1 MSSSIVTVDLDGYN
15 CLKVSSFI
23 SVGRMMKLSFES
35 SCSKL
40 EKMNKRIPIKK
51 FSMSIQSGNLNTCRS
66 L

>member
-40 EKMNKRIPIKK
+40 EKMNKRIPNQEVFDEHSEWQFKY
-51 FSMSIQSGNLNTCRS
+51 L
-66 L
+66 